1 MIAMNCSWRETMAKT
16 SLAVALA
23 IPALMYFTW
32 QREGILMAAFCTVC
46 SINAFCLGAIRMS
59 WMTYLNLAVI
69 APLILFGS
77 FVGLS
82 TAPCMI
88 EGLATHSALFVSYSV
103 AGMFP
108 IAVPALVYFTA
119 SKLLDH
125 YPLPEFKIDLFPNPS
140 AKPVMA
146 YAKVTNQRVR

>member
-1 MIAMNCSWRETMAKT
+1 MIAMNSSWRETMTKT
-16 SLAVALA
+16 GAAIAFA
-23 IPALMYFTW
+23 IPALVYFTW
-32 QREGILMAAFCTVC
+32 QREGVLMAAFCSVAA
-46 SINAFCLGAIRMS
+46 INAFCLAAMRMS
-59 WMTYLNLAVI
+59 WTTYLNLAVI

-88 EGLATHSALFVSYSV
+88 EGLATQSALFVAYSV

-108 IAVPALVYFTA
+108 TAVPALVYFTA

-125 YPLPEFKIDLFPNPS
+125 YPLPELKIDLFPAPVR
-140 AKPVMA
+140 KPNLAFV
-146 YAKVTNQRVR
+146 RVSTSGRR